1 MATTCRRISM
11 SQDRKNPRS
20 KFDLEAE
27 ALVALEQA
35 RRMPAGPERTE
46 AMKKAG
52 ILRNAADSQGEISA
66 KRGKP
71 PKA

>member
-1 MATTCRRISM
+1 M

-71 PKA
+71 AKA

>member
-1 MATTCRRISM
+1 M

-27 ALVALEQA
+27 ALAALEKA
-35 RRMPAGPERTE
+35 RRMQAGPERTE

-52 ILRNAADSQGEISA
+52 ILRNAADPQRTISA

-71 PKA
+71 PKT